1 MAEPSAFGK
10 WFGSALV
17 TGCAVVAIAI
27 YFWPVPSAA
36 NAAVTVPAIP
46 VRVVAV
52 EQRSVPVL
60 VSALGTVRSL
70 RSVDIRPQVD
80 GVLVEMPVREGQLV
94 SRGDLLARI
103 DDRAIVAALNQAEA
117 QLAVSQAQLASA
129 RLDLTRYQA
138 LSKSSAISAQ
148 TLDQQSALVTQL
160 QATVRTNE
168 ASVAASQVQL
178 SHTRIHAPN
187 DGRVG
192 IHNVHEGSLLR
203 AGDAQG
209 LFSVVQLD
217 PISVEVALP
226 QGMLPQLQTLLAG
239 NDHSPV
245 PLQAYSSDGGTLLGE
260 GRLALIDNRVSS
272 QTGTIRL
279 KADFA
284 NAEGRLWPDQSVAV
298 TLRVQTLADALVVPQ
313 RALRQ
318 GIDHVL
324 VWRVVDGSVET
335 QAVQVLHAD
344 NEIAVIN
351 GLAAGDS
358 VVVDGHSRLRPG
370 TPVRILD
377 EAPVRGAAVADRR
390 VF

>member
-1 MAEPSAFGK
+1 MA
-10 WFGSALV
+10 
-17 TGCAVVAIAI
+17 AVAI
-27 YFWPVPSAA
+27 YFWPAPSAA
-36 NAAVTVPAIP
+36 TAAVAAPAIP
-46 VRVVAV
+46 VRVVTV

-129 RLDLTRYQA
+129 RLDLRRYQA
-138 LSKSSAISAQ
+138 LSRSSAISAQ

-168 ASVAASQVQL
+168 ASVAANQVQL

-226 QGMLPQLQTLLAG
+226 QGMLPQLQALLAG

-298 TLRVQTLADALVVPQ
+298 TLRVQTLADALVIPQ

-377 EAPVRGAAVADRR
+377 EVPVRGAAVADRR